1 MYIGILIK
9 IIGTTAVIMASL
21 TFAKETNCQMKERI
35 DQLIGLYGIFNKLES
50 ELKYLNRTLPE
61 CFSDYA
67 EDAEYP
73 FKSWFLNMADKMN
86 VEPDNDFSFIWSNGI
101 EYLIDNSALT
111 HSDIDILSGLKDKL
125 GSYDVDVAIKSIDY
139 ALLQLE
145 ERRQELLT
153 KAGER
158 QKVTVSMCLFI
169 GLMTVI
175 LLI

>member
-1 MYIGILIK
+1 M
-9 IIGTTAVIMASL
+9 
-21 TFAKETNCQMKERI
+21 
-35 DQLIGLYGIFNKLES
+35 
-50 ELKYLNRTLPE
+50 
-61 CFSDYA
+61 
-67 EDAEYP
+67 
-73 FKSWFLNMADKMN
+73 
-86 VEPDNDFSFIWSNGI
+86 
-101 EYLIDNSALT
+101 T